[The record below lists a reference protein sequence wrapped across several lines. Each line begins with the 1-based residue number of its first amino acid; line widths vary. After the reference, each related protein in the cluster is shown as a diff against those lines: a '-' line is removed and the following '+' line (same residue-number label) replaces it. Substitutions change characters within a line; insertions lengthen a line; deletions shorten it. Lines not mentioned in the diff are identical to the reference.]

1 MSLVQ
6 TSASLAILSGLTHVA
21 VVFCESKFQAA
32 TERMFASL
40 VLARIGFLEFL
51 WLFKLLTAASQSEYI
66 VDAVSKWDNMASETS
81 IR

>member
-1 MSLVQ
+1 V
-6 TSASLAILSGLTHVA
+6 T
-21 VVFCESKFQAA
+21 VVFCVSKCEAA

-81 IR
+81 IPKSFIVNAEIASSPSPLTI

>member
-6 TSASLAILSGLTHVA
+6 TFESLAVLSGWPLTHVIM
-21 VVFCESKFQAA
+21 VFCESKCEAA

-51 WLFKLLTAASQSEYI
+51 WLFKLVTAASQSEYT
-66 VDAVSKWDNMASETS
+66 VD
-81 IR
+81 